1 MLSQEIMK
9 MEQENEALK
18 EIVAKLKRTEEGK
31 REPRTCEHC
40 RFFYQ
45 HYIKIG
51 YSTYA
56 KTYCGHCVH
65 GRVREKKPDKFC
77 DYFEPGK
84 GMMA

>member
-1 MLSQEIMK
+1 MLSQEIRK

-18 EIVAKLKRTEEGK
+18 EIVEKLKKSEERK
-31 REPRTCEHC
+31 NTRACESC
-40 RFFYQ
+40 RFYYQ
-45 HYIKIG
+45 HYIKLG

-65 GRVREKKPDKFC
+65 GRVREKKPDGLC
-77 DYFEPGK
+77 NYFEPGK